1 MARLQTLELPE
12 GAEDNRPPFILDEDL
27 PEPWRVVPSPIDQE
41 RAATLDEAA
50 DLQAGIRHPS
60 SWNLIENADTG
71 RRLML
76 RMGASEAGVEITG
89 MYVPGPNAIGIGEVR
104 KFPLAAI
111 ETAVRTRSARAATV
125 VEAALAAG
133 SDADEGPLGRPDGPD
148 DTRFYGRLAL
158 RYLRVAGRSHRPATD
173 LARKE
178 GVTPRTV
185 QRWISRA
192 RELGLLLPGRRGRAT

>member
-1 MARLQTLELPE
+1 M
-12 GAEDNRPPFILDEDL
+12 
-27 PEPWRVVPSPIDQE
+27 
-41 RAATLDEAA
+41 LDEAA
-50 DLQAGIRHPS
+50 DLRGGIERPV
-60 SWNLIENADTG
+60 SWDLIENVETG

-76 RMGASEAGVEITG
+76 RMGVGDAGVEITG
-89 MYVPGPNAIGIGEVR
+89 MYVPGPSAIGIGELR

-111 ETAVRTRSARAATV
+111 ETAVRARSAQAATA

-133 SDADEGPLGRPDGPD
+133 PDADEGPLGNPAGPN

-173 LARKE
+173 LAREE